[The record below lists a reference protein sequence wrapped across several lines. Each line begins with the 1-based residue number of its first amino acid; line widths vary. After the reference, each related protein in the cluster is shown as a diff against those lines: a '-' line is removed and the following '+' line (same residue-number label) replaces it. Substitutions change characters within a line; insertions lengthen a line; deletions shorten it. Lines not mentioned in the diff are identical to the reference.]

1 MPATYLQVHV
11 HIKARIKRAKQLRTT
26 STTMYR
32 EGASAQVRERWE
44 DTNYGESVS
53 VDGQYLGG

>member
-11 HIKARIKRAKQLRTT
+11 HIKVRIKRAKQPLQPCTEKGHQHR
-26 STTMYR
+26 M
-32 EGASAQVRERWE
+32 RERWE

>member
-11 HIKARIKRAKQLRTT
+11 HIKARIKRAKQPQQPQQPCTEKGHQHRL
-26 STTMYR
+26 
-32 EGASAQVRERWE
+32 RERWK